1 MMSGNQQ
8 ELEVKLY
15 LVDMPAFQERL
26 EAQGAKLQEARVHEI
41 NLRFDTPDGKLGR
54 AAQVLRLRQDS
65 RARMTFKGP
74 GESMGGVYARQ
85 EIEFSV
91 SDFQASRS
99 LFEALGYQ
107 ISLMYEKYRTTYVLE
122 DQQVT
127 LDEMP
132 YGNFIEIEGP
142 QAQGIHALAEKMG
155 LNWETRILHS
165 YTALFEQ
172 LQQKRGFTFRD
183 LSFENFSNLNIT
195 PDDLGVTPADLS

>member
-1 MMSGNQQ
+1 MSGNQQ

-15 LVDMPAFQERL
+15 LVDLPVFQERL
-26 EAQGAKLQEARVHEI
+26 EAHEAQLQEPRIHEI

-65 RARMTFKGP
+65 RARLTFKGP
-74 GESMGGVYARQ
+74 GESLQGVYARQ
-85 EIEFSV
+85 EIEFAV
-91 SDFQASRS
+91 SDFQSARN

-107 ISLMYEKYRTTYVLE
+107 VSLMYEKYRTTYVLD

-132 YGNFIEIEGP
+132 YGNFVEIEGLK
-142 QAQGIHALAEKMG
+142 AEGIHALSEKMG

-195 PDDLGVTPADLS
+195 PEDLGVIPADID